1 MILCGVFFSFCSYYV
16 MKNIWLKFARGWTFT
31 ALYAQKIGLYGKMWY
46 FRTNKLWRAD
56 KRKPAIPIETAGF
69 LFSLR

>member
-31 ALYAQKIGLYGKMWY
+31 ALYAQKNW
-46 FRTNKLWRAD
+46 FVRENVV
-56 KRKPAIPIETAGF
+56 F
-69 LFSLR
+69 